1 MDESNRTDSAFA
13 RALGDL
19 KRRGCNL
26 LLVGTPSPDAHA
38 AACERLLG
46 DDTAGS
52 RRRLVVLTDGT
63 YDHDHSH
70 APETRVVRQ
79 AVTTRGSG
87 AASTASGSSGTGP
100 APAVATSREGP
111 SVREVDATDLGTL
124 SLAVAEE
131 VHELEAGVEASDLR
145 VCVDSLLPL
154 VEENDRAEV
163 TRLLHAVTNRVRGAR
178 GMAHYHLPVDRECNA
193 VADLEP
199 AFEAVLELRETAGG
213 PEQRWTILDEDLD
226 SGWLAL

>member
-1 MDESNRTDSAFA
+1 MDESKRTDSAFA

-70 APETRVVRQ
+70 APDTRVLRQ
-79 AVTTRGSG
+79 AATTRGSG
-87 AASTASGSSGTGP
+87 AASTDAWATGPGP
-100 APAVATSREGP
+100 APAAATSRVGP
-111 SVREVDATDLGTL
+111 PVRDVGARDLGTL

-131 VHELEAGVEASDLR
+131 IHDLEEGVEASDLR

-154 VEENDRAEV
+154 VEENDRTEV
-163 TRLLHAVTNRVRGAR
+163 TRFLHAVTNRVRGAR
-178 GMAHYHLPVDRECNA
+178 GMAHYHLPVERECD
-193 VADLEP
+193 VVGDLEP
-199 AFEAVLELRETAGG
+199 AFEAILELRETAGG
-213 PEQRWTILDEDLD
+213 PEQRWTILGEDLD